1 LLPNQ
6 GVYETNWELPQ
17 YIETITHLGF
27 LGDRKPRSMRQLELG
42 AEYMLRSIAFC
53 IYFPCDFFPNS
64 KTIALAICQGYF
76 FIKARGCS
84 S

>member
-1 LLPNQ
+1 
-6 GVYETNWELPQ
+6 
-17 YIETITHLGF
+17 
-27 LGDRKPRSMRQLELG
+27 MRQLELGG

-53 IYFPCDFFPNS
+53 NYFPCDFFPNS